1 MVIAAS
7 RSRIMLSPL
16 GSVAVCVA
24 VLSASVVGVA
34 TDANAQSS
42 AAFATRPYVDPG
54 SYVPVPPVQAT
65 PAPQMAQ
72 GQATAPQPHRGPVP
86 VTMFRAVP
94 PPFVQPEPVYQTPA
108 PPPRPPYSII
118 AQSQRDAQ
126 AQYVPQLPPPQQPV
140 WNPASLDEV
149 VAPPMVASGPETQPQ
164 RLNGAGGV
172 DPRMPQATGQR
183 YHRRAMRRIFEDTRT
198 SLTYDLPEGI
208 ADALPWVD
216 RDRKNEPFD
225 EVLARVAD
233 DLSRAAQ
240 SDPEWALP
248 AQREIRQLSKKLD
261 RFPDPPPFRTDVQ
274 EASYGEPQTEEVALN
289 GRPFRPRPIWP
300 GASGRP
306 EAQVRP
312 ATIVTL
318 TGTQSGPQATG
329 VTAVYVPSTEDSP
342 PEAAPRPRTSSRR
355 AQPTRR

>member
-1 MVIAAS
+1 M
-7 RSRIMLSPL
+7 
-16 GSVAVCVA
+16 
-24 VLSASVVGVA
+24 VA
-34 TDANAQSS
+34 T
-42 AAFATRPYVDPG
+42 G
-54 SYVPVPPVQAT
+54 S
-65 PAPQMAQ
+65 
-72 GQATAPQPHRGPVP
+72 
-86 VTMFRAVP
+86 
-94 PPFVQPEPVYQTPA
+94 
-108 PPPRPPYSII
+108 
-118 AQSQRDAQ
+118 
-126 AQYVPQLPPPQQPV
+126 
-140 WNPASLDEV
+140 
-149 VAPPMVASGPETQPQ
+149 ETQ

-261 RFPDPPPFRTDVQ
+261 RFPAPPPLSEED
-274 EASYGEPQTEEVALN
+274 EGAAYGTPQTPEVALN

-329 VTAVYVPSTEDSP
+329 VTALYVPSTEDSA
-342 PEAAPRPRTSSRR
+342 PEPAPRTRPSARRTP
-355 AQPTRR
+355 PTRR